1 MSSLAPTL
9 QAFFTDRLMS
19 QHQASPRTIAAYR
32 DTFRLLLGFAQQR
45 TGKAPS
51 QLEIDDL
58 DAPMIAAFLDH
69 LETERHNTARTRNAR
84 RAAIRSL
91 FNYAAVCHPKHA
103 AVIQRVLA
111 IPQKLTD
118 TKTIAFLH
126 DDEIEALVA
135 APDRGTWEA
144 RRDHALIYLAVHTGL
159 RVSELTAL
167 NQADVHL
174 DTGPHLRCE
183 GKGRKQR
190 AVPFSPTT
198 AAVLRVWLQERQGTA
213 NDPLFCTRTG
223 RRLTRDAIA
232 RRLQR
237 HAVTAAQTCPTLATK
252 KLTPHVLRHTA
263 AMQLLAAGVD
273 IAVIALWL
281 GHADLR
287 STQAYVHA
295 DLAIKERALEKTAPA
310 STPPGRY
317 RPPDKLLA
325 FLEAL

>member
-9 QAFFTDRLMS
+9 QAFFTDRLMA
-19 QHQASPRTIAAYR
+19 QRQASPRTIAAYR
-32 DTFRLLLGFAQQR
+32 DTFRLLLGFAQQQ
-45 TGKAPS
+45 TGRPPS

-58 DAPMIAAFLDH
+58 DAPLIAAFLDH
-69 LETERHNTARTRNAR
+69 LETERHNCARTRNAR
-84 RAAIRSL
+84 RAAIRSF
-91 FNYAAVCHPKHA
+91 FNYASVCHPEHA

-118 TKTIAFLH
+118 KPDIAFLH
-126 DDEIEALVA
+126 DDEIKALVA
-135 APDRGTWEA
+135 APDRHTWEG
-144 RRDHALIYLAVHTGL
+144 RRDHALVYLAVHTGL
-159 RVSELTAL
+159 RVSELTSL
-167 NQADVHL
+167 NCADVQL
-174 DTGPHLRCE
+174 GTGPHLRCE

-190 AVPFSPTT
+190 AVPFTTTT
-198 AAVLRVWLQERQGTA
+198 AAVLRVWLQERQGT
-213 NDPLFCTRTG
+213 NTDPLFCTRTG

-237 HAVTAAQTCPTLATK
+237 HAATAAQTCPSLTTK

-263 AMQLLAAGVD
+263 AMQLLASGVD

-287 STQAYVHA
+287 STQTYLHA
-295 DLAIKERALEKTAPA
+295 DLAIKERALAKTAPA
-310 STPPGRY
+310 GTPPGRY
-317 RPPDKLLA
+317 RPKDELLA

>member
-9 QAFFTDRLMS
+9 QAFFTDRLMA
-19 QHQASPRTIAAYR
+19 QRQASPRTIAAYR
-32 DTFRLLLGFAQQR
+32 DTFRLLLGFALQR

-51 QLEIDDL
+51 RLEIDDL
-58 DAPMIAAFLDH
+58 DAPLIAAFLDH

-84 RAAIRSL
+84 RAAIRSF
-91 FNYAAVCHPKHA
+91 FNYAAVCHPEHS

-111 IPQKLTD
+111 IPQKITD
-118 TKTIAFLH
+118 KPDIAFLR
-126 DDEIEALVA
+126 DDEIDALVV
-135 APDRGTWEA
+135 APDRGTWEG
-144 RRDHALIYLAVHTGL
+144 RRDHALVYLAIHTGL
-159 RVSELTAL
+159 RVSELTGL
-167 NQADVHL
+167 NCADVQL

-190 AVPFSPTT
+190 AVPFTPTT
-198 AAVLRVWLQERQGTA
+198 AAVLRVWLQERQGSGS
-213 NDPLFCTRTG
+213 DPLFCTRTG

-237 HAVTAAQTCPTLATK
+237 HAMTAAQHCPSLATK

-263 AMQLLAAGVD
+263 AMQLLASGVD
-273 IAVIALWL
+273 VAVIALWL

-287 STQAYVHA
+287 STQAYLHA
-295 DLAIKERALEKTAPA
+295 DLGIKERALAKTAPG
-310 STPPGRY
+310 STTPGRY
-317 RPPDKLLA
+317 RPHDKLLA